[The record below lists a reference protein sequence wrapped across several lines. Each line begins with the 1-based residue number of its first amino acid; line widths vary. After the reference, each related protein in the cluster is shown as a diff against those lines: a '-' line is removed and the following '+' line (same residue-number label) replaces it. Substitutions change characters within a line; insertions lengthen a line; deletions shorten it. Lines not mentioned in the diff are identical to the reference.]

1 MNIMPALKGVG
12 EGVDVSTGVWSDSE
26 SKATAETDGVTDLFG
41 MVIFGL
47 GFSIFVGSLVEG
59 PGLAKS
65 TGSILMPPR
74 EETDGCGSESESES
88 SILQMGRWA
97 SRTSSSLSLSFCNSA
112 ISFCRRDFSS
122 SSWSVSYTGEGV
134 GSREK
139 TDILLNSVLK

>member
-1 MNIMPALKGVG
+1 MPALKGVG

-26 SKATAETDGVTDLFG
+26 SKATAETDGVTDLLG

-47 GFSIFVGSLVEG
+47 GFSIFVGRLVEG
-59 PGLAKS
+59 PCAAKS
-65 TGSILMPPR
+65 SGSSLTPPR

-122 SSWSVSYTGEGV
+122 SSWSVSYTRGGRR
-134 GSREK
+134 GAEK
-139 TDILLNSVLK
+139 RRICC